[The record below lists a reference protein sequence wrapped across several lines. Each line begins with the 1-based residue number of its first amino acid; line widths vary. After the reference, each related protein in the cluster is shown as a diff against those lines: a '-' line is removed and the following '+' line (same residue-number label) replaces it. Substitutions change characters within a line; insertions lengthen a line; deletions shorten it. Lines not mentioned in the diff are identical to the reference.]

1 MRTFVEI
8 GPERFG
14 ELAALHRAYKAE
26 IGEDAPAQADME
38 SLNAALAA
46 GRIRFFGCDENGT
59 LVGCCSVC
67 VTYST
72 FNYAAA
78 GVFEDFYILPEFRH
92 TGIARA
98 LTAFAYK
105 KSAVSSLMVGS
116 AECDAEMYSAI
127 GFSAPLGKLLAY
139 MPAENGE

>member
-8 GPERFG
+8 SPERFG

-59 LVGCCSVC
+59 LVGSRRLHIKRAP
-67 VTYST
+67 S
-72 FNYAAA
+72 
-78 GVFEDFYILPEFRH
+78 
-92 TGIARA
+92 AR
-98 LTAFAYK
+98 
-105 KSAVSSLMVGS
+105 
-116 AECDAEMYSAI
+116 
-127 GFSAPLGKLLAY
+127 
-139 MPAENGE
+139 